1 MTRPPDAQVHRAAV
15 TIGAIGARLHTNPA
29 ALVELVDTMAALV
42 GTTGT
47 RGGIRGKGSISDPTA
62 AAALTDDEVRHT
74 LDRLYRDIDLAA
86 TSLGRIAAEWTRYMP
101 SAAEARKRADAL
113 ADLSIDTDSCRSH
126 ARAGIHRERGNRWAG
141 LCDWCGSFR
150 SSEGAEPPVGL
161 LQEMDRIGKD
171 RLTPTLR
178 NKFLTGVKS

>member
-1 MTRPPDAQVHRAAV
+1 MTRPTDAQVHRAAV

-74 LDRLYRDIDLAA
+74 LDRLYRDIDQAA
-86 TSLGRIAAEWTRYMP
+86 TVLGRIAADWTRYMP
-101 SAAEARKRADAL
+101 SAAEARKRADTL
-113 ADLSIDTDSCRSH
+113 ADLSIDAECCTVH
-126 ARAGIHRERGNRWAG
+126 ARAGLHRTRDRYVDR
-141 LCDWCGSFR
+141 CRFCGDFR
-150 SSEGAEPPVGL
+150 ASEGADPPSAL
-161 LQEMDRIGKD
+161 LRELDRQGRDRI
-171 RLTPTLR
+171 TPTLR
-178 NKFLTGVKS
+178 AQFLAGVKS